1 MFVFIFHNNVTIIA
15 ILLHACKK
23 CHVAQSSILSW
34 KVFTIVEQKKY
45 VEVGNKTELFNAMH
59 ILRIFV
65 KKLTIY
71 D

>member
-1 MFVFIFHNNVTIIA
+1 MEKVSCRA
-15 ILLHACKK
+15 K
-23 CHVAQSSILSW
+23 QYLSW
-34 KVFTIVEQKKY
+34 KVLTIVEQKKY

-65 KKLTIY
+65 KKLAIY